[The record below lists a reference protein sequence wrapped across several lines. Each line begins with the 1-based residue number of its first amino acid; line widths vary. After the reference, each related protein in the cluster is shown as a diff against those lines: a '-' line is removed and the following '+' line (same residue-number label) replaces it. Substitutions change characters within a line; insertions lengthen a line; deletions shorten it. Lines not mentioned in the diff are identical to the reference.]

1 MDNRMTLFALT
12 AQMAEIEDALYENGG
27 ELTPE
32 LETAMSE
39 TKESLAAKID
49 GYNALYQKLGAMA
62 ASAKAEMD
70 RLGKIKKTAEN
81 GQKSLKDRLLYNM
94 HLFGLE
100 KMEGRLCKVSIRHS
114 GSLKVDEEL
123 MLAPYRKQIDALSA
137 AMPPYIT
144 LVPNISKTVI
154 RDMYKGTD
162 ALPAGCEEVQNESLQ
177 IR

>member
-1 MDNRMTLFALT
+1 MTLFDLT
-12 AQMAEIEDALYENGG
+12 AQMADIEDALCENGG

-32 LETAMSE
+32 LETAMTE
-39 TKESLAAKID
+39 TRESLAAKID

-81 GQKSLKDRLLYNM
+81 GQRSLKDRLLHNM

-100 KMEGRLCKVSIRHS
+100 KMEGRLCRVSIRRS
-114 GSLKVDEEL
+114 GSLKVDEEQ
-123 MLAPYRKQIDALSA
+123 MLAPYRKQIDALNA
-137 AMPPYIT
+137 ALPPYIM
-144 LVPNISKTVI
+144 LVPSISKTAI
-154 RDMYKGTD
+154 RDMYRGTD
-162 ALPAGCEEVQNESLQ
+162 ALPAGCEEVQSESLQ